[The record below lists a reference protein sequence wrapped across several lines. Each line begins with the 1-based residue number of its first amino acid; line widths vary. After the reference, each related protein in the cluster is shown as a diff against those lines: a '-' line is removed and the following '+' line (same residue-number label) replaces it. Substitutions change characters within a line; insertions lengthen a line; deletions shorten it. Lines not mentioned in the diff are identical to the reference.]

1 MPDPIILPSALEHI
15 ALTPLFSI
23 QLTVDGVQKLGGDGV
38 SQQVGLIAGG
48 HFTGERLNGI
58 VLPGASDWQTIQPDG
73 TIHLDCRLVL
83 QTDDGATIAMSYRG
97 IRSVSPELQA
107 RMNAGEAVDPAGYYF
122 RTTPC
127 FYTSAPAYDWL
138 NRILAVATGHRLPT
152 GPVYNVFAVA

>member
-1 MPDPIILPSALEHI
+1 MPEPIVLPPALQHI
-15 ALTPLFSI
+15 ELEPLFVL

-48 HFTGERLNGI
+48 HFTGARLHGT

-73 TIHLDCRLVL
+73 TIGLDCRLVL

-97 IRSVSPELQA
+97 IRSVAPNVQA
-107 RMNAGEAVDPAGYYF
+107 RMNGGEAVDPSEYYF
-122 RTTPC
+122 RTSPS

-138 NRILAVATGHRLPT
+138 NRLVAVATGQRRPS
-152 GPVYNVFAVA
+152 GPVYNVFAVK